1 MRIFKNIV
9 KTTTTKQQT
18 IKNELFSFKIKNKY
32 Y

>member
-9 KTTTTKQQT
+9 KTTTKQQT
-18 IKNELFSFKIKNKY
+18 IKNELLSFKIKNKY